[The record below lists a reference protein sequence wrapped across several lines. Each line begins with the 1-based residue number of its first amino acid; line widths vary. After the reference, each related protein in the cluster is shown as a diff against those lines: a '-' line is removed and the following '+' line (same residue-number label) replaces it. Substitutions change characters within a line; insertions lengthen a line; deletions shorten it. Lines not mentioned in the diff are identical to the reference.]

1 VEPAPK
7 TASGAVATS
16 GHLRRAL
23 RANNGFLGFVISGF
37 VWNFSLQLAGPFFN
51 VYLVTGL
58 GADMTMVGIVTAISS
73 LTALAGLAVFGRLMD
88 RKGAVWLQVVTG
100 FPIVLLPVAWAFY
113 TEPWEVGVNN
123 FFGGFLWAGFNLAN
137 FTLLLQLTPEPGRA
151 RAVALYQTVVF
162 TSAVIGPLV
171 GGYLADKVSF
181 QLVFGLSGMGR
192 LIAMLIFVG
201 MTAWPMH
208 KLALQ
213 RKAVSQT

>member
-1 VEPAPK
+1 M
-7 TASGAVATS
+7 
-16 GHLRRAL
+16 
-23 RANNGFLGFVISGF
+23 
-37 VWNFSLQLAGPFFN
+37 QLAGPFFN

-113 TEPWEVGVNN
+113 TEPWQVGVNN

-151 RAVALYQTVVF
+151 HAVALYQTVVF

-171 GGYLADKVSF
+171 GGYLADNVSF

-213 RKAVSQT
+213 RKAVPQT